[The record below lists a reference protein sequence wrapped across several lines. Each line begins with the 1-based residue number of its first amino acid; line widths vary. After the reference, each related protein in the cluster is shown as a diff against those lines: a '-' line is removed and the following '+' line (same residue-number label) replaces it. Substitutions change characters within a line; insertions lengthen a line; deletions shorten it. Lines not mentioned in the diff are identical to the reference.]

1 MPTSPEGV
9 AAILEQLG
17 RVSTQVGQLDKS
29 VTELRQDVSDLRED
43 VESIK
48 STLAEKAIKEAEERG
63 RRSER
68 ERLRKYA
75 QGDGSDS
82 GELMPT
88 LMRAGRAPWWRE
100 LLNNRFLVA
109 MLTLIAI
116 VGMLVLG
123 GGGIVQVVE
132 KWAK

>member
-1 MPTSPEGV
+1 
-9 AAILEQLG
+9 
-17 RVSTQVGQLDKS
+17 
-29 VTELRQDVSDLRED
+29 
-43 VESIK
+43 
-48 STLAEKAIKEAEERG
+48 
-63 RRSER
+63 
-68 ERLRKYA
+68 
-75 QGDGSDS
+75 
-82 GELMPT
+82 
-88 LMRAGRAPWWRE
+88 